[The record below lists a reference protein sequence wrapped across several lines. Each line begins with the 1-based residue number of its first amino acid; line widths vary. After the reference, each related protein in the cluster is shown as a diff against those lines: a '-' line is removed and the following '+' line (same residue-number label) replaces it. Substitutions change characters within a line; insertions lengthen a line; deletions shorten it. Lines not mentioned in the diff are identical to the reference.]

1 MENLL
6 IDAPKEFSEGVTL
19 SKITDTDQQKLE
31 ATLGELRKQ
40 HYICILINADNVAYA
55 LTFSPELTGIGKED
69 YNERIIIDWVNSPA
83 GIYFRDHSLKWVGID
98 PNDALYGLVIDKE
111 EK

>member
-31 ATLGELRKQ
+31 ATLGELRTL
-40 HYICILINADNVAYA
+40 HYICILINADIML
-55 LTFSPELTGIGKED
+55 LT
-69 YNERIIIDWVNSPA
+69 
-83 GIYFRDHSLKWVGID
+83 H
-98 PNDALYGLVIDKE
+98 
-111 EK
+111 